1 MNKEDEDKI
10 EKMDKMLAMAG
21 EPVLETISKIA
32 GRDLTDE
39 EKKQIS
45 TNLKAFFMFSTLLL
59 KATL

>member
-1 MNKEDEDKI
+1 MNEEDEDKI

-21 EPVLETISKIA
+21 EPVLETIS
-32 GRDLTDE
+32 
-39 EKKQIS
+39 

>member
-10 EKMDKMLAMAG
+10 EKMDEMLAMAG
-21 EPVLETISKIA
+21 KPALERISKIA

-39 EKKQIS
+39 EKKQFS
-45 TNLKAFFMFSTLLL
+45 TNLKAFFMFSILLL